1 MEEGCLI
8 IMSGTDDLL
17 SRGELEAL
25 TGTVQPKRMCEWLE
39 SRTWVYE
46 PPVRRG
52 DIPKVLRAYRD
63 ARMSGQQP
71 GRTKRRGDYSFMTE
85 PA

>member
-1 MEEGCLI
+1 
-8 IMSGTDDLL
+8 MSDALL
-17 SRGELEAL
+17 TREELELL
-25 TGTVQPKRMCEWLE
+25 TGLHQPKRMCDWLDA
-39 SRTWVYE
+39 RGWVFE
-46 PPVRRG
+46 PPQRRG

-71 GRTKRRGDYSFMTE
+71 ARTRKRGDYSFMTE